1 MVIYKT
7 TNLQTGKIYI
17 GKDKYN
23 NPKYLGSGVK
33 LKDAIKSYGRD
44 KFSKIILEH
53 CSSYEDLNIRES
65 YWIQFY
71 NSTNPEI
78 GYNISTGGD
87 GGDNFTN
94 HPNKEEYRQK
104 ISKSSIKSNE
114 ILKDKFKDISTKLWK
129 NDTYRN
135 NVVIG
140 LNNYWKNESNKI
152 KFSNRM
158 KEILSDPNNRKIWSE
173 CKKGDKNNRWLGYAD
188 LYDRDGILIK
198 RYDKITTAKVELKIN
213 YIDMSKIRLGEKD
226 IILTSSTR
234 SKSKFEGYR
243 IVITKDINTSCLV

>member
-94 HPNKEEYRQK
+94 HPNKEEYRKKLQNNARQRKPHKSTPEQIEKMRLKKLGSSWGHHSEESKQK
-104 ISKSSIKSNE
+104 ISRSQ
-114 ILKDKFKDISTKLWK
+114 
-129 NDTYRN
+129 
-135 NVVIG
+135 IG
-140 LNNYWKNESNKI
+140 K
-152 KFSNRM
+152 
-158 KEILSDPNNRKIWSE
+158 KE
-173 CKKGDKNNRWLGYAD
+173 
-188 LYDRDGILIK
+188 
-198 RYDKITTAKVELKIN
+198 
-213 YIDMSKIRLGEKD
+213 
-226 IILTSSTR
+226 
-234 SKSKFEGYR
+234 
-243 IVITKDINTSCLV
+243 